1 MYETQFKLFFQKIGE
16 RAGVPVQWYHLYTDG
31 FYGTTVDMDSKQMA
45 GKKVL
50 KHIQTTL

>member
-16 RAGVPVQWYHLYTDG
+16 RAGVPVQWYHLHTDG